1 MRKLLLTGLALTA
14 SLSAHAG
21 GGGVNPL
28 AANLPEQI
36 VQEST
41 LVEQYTAQA
50 MQVQYQLQMMQNMLN
65 NARSLSPATVMMLSG
80 YVNQVASLYGQARGI
95 AYAGQN
101 TLGGIQAQYGTNT
114 VLSNYGDQM
123 RQLNDNLDQQTVA
136 VLNGYNISAQAI
148 QNEQSA
154 QATIDGEV
162 QAAMGSPAEQQ
173 KLLSGSYG
181 VLELILQELQMM
193 HNDLN
198 ASNQELISLQRARM
212 SDQQHSG
219 DPADRYWQAVR
230 ERATQ

>member
-1 MRKLLLTGLALTA
+1 MRKLLLSVLVAA
-14 SLSAHAG
+14 PLSAHAG
-21 GGGVNPL
+21 GGP
-28 AANLPEQI
+28 AAIAGATFPEQLI
-36 VQEST
+36 QEST
-41 LVEQYTAQA
+41 LVQSYTAEA

-65 NARSLSPATVMMLSG
+65 NARNLSPATVMMLSG

-101 TLGGIQAQYGTNT
+101 TLGGIQAQYGTNM
-114 VLSNYGDQM
+114 VLSNYSDQM
-123 RQLNDNLDQQTVA
+123 RQLNDNLDQQTVS

-154 QATIDGEV
+154 QTAINGEV

-198 ASNQELISLQRARM
+198 ASNQELISLERAQM

-219 DPADRYWQAVR
+219 DPADRYWEAVR